1 MILSGLINLIKEL
14 LFALLVP
21 LLRFLVRHSL
31 GELFLQV
38 RLEHVVVLTRQR
50 FYSDCNLLAKVI
62 GGNLRVWPP
71 NKCLDRDDLLG
82 SWLLLLLDDWGYLM
96 REIKLEVN
104 VGLGIFKERVML

>member
-1 MILSGLINLIKEL
+1 MILSSLINLIKEL

-50 FYSDCNLLAKVI
+50 FYSDCYLLAKVI

-71 NKCLDRDDLLG
+71 NKCLDRDDLLR